1 MAIQSKLEL
10 ERYQFGVDI
19 RKTRHIYGKNDK
31 VISFGEWIKQRK
43 ERCTIVEMISDAG
56 KREALFYQELNGHAH
71 IIRTFG
77 SIDNDS
83 NYIIYAQEYAQNND
97 LHSFLYDTPLSQIV
111 LIEMFSQVA
120 NAMQFIASKSMVHG
134 DLGCRNVLVFKLDKN
149 QPKNNL
155 VKITDFGLA
164 RTLKT
169 PSPFGNPSIIPKR
182 YCALEILRNNN
193 QSSYTEKSDVY
204 SMGILMWEALSNSEI
219 PYSYIAD
226 EDRVVKVKL
235 DNEKLKRPH
244 ICNQQL
250 WSLMEACWEHERE
263 LRPNFEDIIY
273 RLSTITPS
281 EVPDDQISI
290 LKYEPPTGYAFKLN
304 VDVEKNAAIGG
315 TFRKIYQAKWILQR
329 KEPIVLIEMNEAP
342 SKYEVSLFKLVD
354 NHRHLINTFGFV
366 ENNSGSIMLLQECT
380 PHGHLQELLKSRQF
394 EPSPAVLV
402 AIFLQIIDAMIY
414 IIGKDMTHGD
424 LCCSNVLVFHM
435 DASKPK
441 ENFVKLSNFA
451 LARPNKSS
459 SFDDRRSV
467 IPVRYCAL
475 EILRSVGRLN
485 YSELSDVYSMGVLM
499 WEACSQ
505 EKYPFTSTMS
515 DREIRQK
522 KLNGEILPRPW
533 NCDRQI
539 WPIIKKCWENE
550 PQSRDRFR
558 DMQVKLSSIDLESQ
572 FKYELGIDVKMKNRL
587 CGEPGKIFYD
597 SEWIAEK
604 RQPIILIS
612 ITTET
617 AEREASFYIEL
628 SSHKHIVR
636 TFGLVKNDPRSAM
649 LIQERAPHGTFLK
662 LLQSQEFKPS
672 TKALVRIFS
681 QIIDAMTYITKQDVI
696 HGDLR
701 CANVLVF
708 RKNPLE
714 ADGNEVKLTNF
725 SLTCT
730 NDTLFKNNRQT
741 SISSRYAAP
750 EIGESVGQSDYSE
763 FSDVYSMGILMWQ
776 ACSQGA
782 IPYESSTSDEDIQQR
797 KLKGENLP
805 MPKNCDTRIWKIIT
819 DCWYREP
826 QLRYDFN
833 GMMIRLS
840 SIKFEPSEIY
850 QYRLD
855 MNVKKKNPLNRHGGR
870 FYEADWIPEREPP
883 IILMIMNKETAERQA
898 SWYFMLNT
906 HDHIIKTLGFVQN
919 NDQLPMLLQE
929 RATHGNLEELLH
941 SRRFQPKPKVLI
953 AIFLQILDAMVY
965 IANQGII
972 IGNLC
977 CSNVLVFRMHPS
989 NPSENLVKLTEFN
1002 TACKKESPRTDYKPQ
1017 SMPVRYCAPEILKVE
1032 DSSNY
1037 SEAADVYSFGVLMW
1051 QACSQGIIPYGSDTS
1066 DEDVRRRRLSDE
1078 QLCKPNGCDD
1088 QIWAVIEY
1096 CLFRSSEV
1104 RDNIKQIQL
1113 KISKINLVKPEAP
1126 PHQNSRQ
1133 PRRSRERSCPRR
1145 ALGPSQS
1152 FSPPSIWDRLC
1163 SCLPCFGSK

>member
-380 PHGHLQELLKSRQF
+380 PHGHLQELLSRQF

-505 EKYPFTSTMS
+505 GKYPFTSTMS

-730 NDTLFKNNRQT
+730 NDTSFKNNRQT

-750 EIGESVGQSDYSE
+750 EIGESGGQSDYSE

-906 HDHIIKTLGFVQN
+906 HDHIIKTFGFVQN